1 MIDSGRAGFHLV
13 VIFGATKK
21 LKNSGAQLAVL
32 MVFVVATPALAETSL
47 PMMPGEDDR
56 VMAQAVTPDAPGLPA
71 LVKMVAADPAA
82 AAATGA
88 ELDCLATAVWFE
100 SRGEALEG
108 QLAVAQAVV
117 NRARS
122 GRWGKGICGVINA
135 PHQFNFIAA
144 RVQRSTATFTT
155 ALAVARIAAA
165 GLWHDVAEGAHS
177 FHAARLNPR
186 WRLTRVA
193 TIGNHVFYR

>member
-1 MIDSGRAGFHLV
+1 MVAGAFHR
-13 VIFGATKK
+13 
-21 LKNSGAQLAVL
+21 LKQMASIAALAL
-32 MVFVVATPALAETSL
+32 LAAAAPALAETSL
-47 PMMPGEDDR
+47 PVLPGDDVR
-56 VMAQAVTPDAPGLPA
+56 VMAATVAPDATGLPA
-71 LVKMVAADPAA
+71 LVQMVAAAPNAAPAV
-82 AAATGA
+82 TDA

-100 SRGEALEG
+100 SRGEAVEG

-122 GRWGKGICGVINA
+122 GKWGKGMCGVITA

-165 GLWHDVAEGAHS
+165 GLWHDVAQGAHS

-193 TIGNHVFYR
+193 RIGNHVFYR

>member
-1 MIDSGRAGFHLV
+1 MSLGPLHWMRRTAAIVAAVIGF
-13 VIFGATKK
+13 A
-21 LKNSGAQLAVL
+21 AA
-32 MVFVVATPALAETSL
+32 APAFADTSL
-47 PMMPGEDDR
+47 PVLPGDDDR
-56 VMAQAVTPDAPGLPA
+56 VVADVSQPAATGLAA
-71 LVKMVAADPAA
+71 LVKMVAIEPTAPAA
-82 AAATGA
+82 AAPTDS

-117 NRARS
+117 NRAKA
-122 GRWGKGICGVINA
+122 GRWGKGVCGVIKA
-135 PHQFNFIAA
+135 PHQFNFVAA
-144 RVQRSTATFTT
+144 RVQRSTATFAV

-165 GLWHDVAEGAHS
+165 GLWHDIAEGAHS

-193 TIGNHVFYR
+193 RIGNHIFYR

>member
-1 MIDSGRAGFHLV
+1 M
-13 VIFGATKK
+13 
-21 LKNSGAQLAVL
+21 NSGAFYWLNRSAARIAAL
-32 MVFVVATPALAETSL
+32 ILFAAAAPALANTSL
-47 PMMPGEDDR
+47 PVLPGEDDR
-56 VMAQAVTPDAPGLPA
+56 VVAAAMTPVTTPMTTGLSA
-71 LVKMVAADPAA
+71 LVQMVAVDPAA
-82 AAATGA
+82 PATAAPADA

-100 SRGEALEG
+100 SRGEGLEG

-117 NRARS
+117 NRAKM
-122 GRWGKGICGVINA
+122 GRWGKGICAVIRA
-135 PHQFNFIAA
+135 PRQFNFAAA

-165 GLWHDVAEGAHS
+165 GLWHDVAGGAHS

-193 TIGNHVFYR
+193 KVGNHIFYR

>member
-1 MIDSGRAGFHLV
+1 MTSGVLDRLKSSAARV
-13 VIFGATKK
+13 AAVILF
-21 LKNSGAQLAVL
+21 AV
-32 MVFVVATPALAETSL
+32 AAPAIANTSL
-47 PMMPGEDDR
+47 PVLPGEDDR
-56 VMAQAVTPDAPGLPA
+56 VIAEAAAPATTGLAA
-71 LVKMVAADPAA
+71 LVQMVAAAPAPAA
-82 AAATGA
+82 RTET

-117 NRARS
+117 NRAKT
-122 GRWGKGICGVINA
+122 GRWGDGICGVIKA
-135 PHQFNFIAA
+135 PRQFNFTAA

-165 GLWHDVAEGAHS
+165 GLWHDIADGAHS

-193 TIGNHVFYR
+193 KVGNHVFYR

>member
-1 MIDSGRAGFHLV
+1 M
-13 VIFGATKK
+13 
-21 LKNSGAQLAVL
+21 NSGALHWLNRTAAVFAAVISLAV
-32 MVFVVATPALAETSL
+32 AAPAFAETSL
-47 PMMPGEDDR
+47 PVLPGDDDR
-56 VMAQAVTPDAPGLPA
+56 VVADLTAPVSTGLPA
-71 LVKMVAADPAA
+71 LVKMVSVDPAA
-82 AAATGA
+82 ASASDA

-117 NRARS
+117 NRAKS
-122 GRWGKGICGVINA
+122 GRWGKGICGVIKA
-135 PHQFNFIAA
+135 PRQFNFVAS
-144 RVQRSTATFTT
+144 RVQRSTATFTV

-165 GLWHDVAEGAHS
+165 GLWHDIAEGAHS

-193 TIGNHVFYR
+193 RVGNHVFYR

>member
-1 MIDSGRAGFHLV
+1 MVR
-13 VIFGATKK
+13 GAITWARKG
-21 LKNSGAQLAVL
+21 GAHFAALLLFAI
-32 MVFVVATPALAETSL
+32 ASPAAAETSL
-47 PMMPGEDDR
+47 PVLPGEDDR
-56 VMAQAVTPDAPGLPA
+56 VMAEVATPDGSGLPA
-71 LVKMVAADPAA
+71 LVRMVATVPAA
-82 AAATGA
+82 PAVAASDA

-117 NRARS
+117 NRAKS

-135 PHQFNFIAA
+135 PRQFNFVAA
-144 RVQRSTATFTT
+144 RVQRSTATFAT

-177 FHAARLNPR
+177 FHAARLKPG

-193 TIGNHVFYR
+193 KIGNHVFYR